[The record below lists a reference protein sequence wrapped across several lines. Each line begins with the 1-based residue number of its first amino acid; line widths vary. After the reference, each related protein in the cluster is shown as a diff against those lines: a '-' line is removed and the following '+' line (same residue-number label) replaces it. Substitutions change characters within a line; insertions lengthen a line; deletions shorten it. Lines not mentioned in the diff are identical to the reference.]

1 MKTFSDWD
9 DGILDGK
16 YVTAIFRGHRREFD
30 FKFWSN
36 GSKGGDFETMCKSVA
51 YTLQFYT
58 KEYGNYEVIRK
69 TLSHESD
76 ICKQL
81 NPHDTA
87 ADFMDNVAIQS
98 DDIFGVT
105 DITLVVAYSI
115 VAKVVGVSTYDIVR
129 EFKHTVPMT
138 VAKEVCV
145 SFDNLQYTCYNK
157 TTVDE
162 YQLQEII
169 NTGK

>member
-1 MKTFSDWD
+1 MKTYNEWD
-9 DGILDGK
+9 DGILESK
-16 YVTAIFRGHRREFD
+16 RVLAIFRGHRREFD

-36 GSKGGDFETMCKSVA
+36 GSKGGDFETLCKSVA
-51 YTLQFYT
+51 HTLQFYS
-58 KEYGNYEVIRK
+58 KEYGNYEVLRK
-69 TLSHESD
+69 TLAHESD

-81 NPHDTA
+81 APHDTPL
-87 ADFMDNVAIQS
+87 DFCENVAIQY

-105 DITLVVAYSI
+105 DITLVIAYAI
-115 VAKVVGVSTYDIVR
+115 IAKEVGVSTYDIVR
-129 EFKHTVPMT
+129 EFHHDIPKL

>member
-1 MKTFSDWD
+1 MNTYSDWD
-9 DGILDGK
+9 DGILESK
-16 YVTAIFRGHRREFD
+16 QVTAIFRGRRREFD

-36 GSKGGDFETMCKSVA
+36 GVKAGDFETLCKSVA

-58 KEYGNYEVIRK
+58 REYGNNEIIRK
-69 TLSHESD
+69 TLAHESD

-81 NPHDTA
+81 APHDTSI
-87 ADFMDNVAIQS
+87 DFKENVAIQY

-105 DITLVVAYSI
+105 DITLVVAYAI
-115 VAKVVGVSTYDIVR
+115 VAKEVGVSTYDIVK
-129 EFKHTVPMT
+129 EFDHEIPKL

-157 TTVDE
+157 TIVDE

-169 NTGK
+169 DTGK

>member
-1 MKTFSDWD
+1 MNTYSNWD
-9 DGILDGK
+9 DGILESK
-16 YVTAIFRGHRREFD
+16 QVTAIFRGHRRDFD
-30 FKFWSN
+30 FRFWSN
-36 GSKGGDFETMCKSVA
+36 GVKAGDFETLCKSVA

-69 TLSHESD
+69 TLIHESD

-81 NPHDTA
+81 SPHDTSI
-87 ADFMDNVAIQS
+87 DFKENVAIQY

-105 DITLVVAYSI
+105 DITLVVAYAI
-115 VAKVVGVSTYDIVR
+115 VAKEVGVSTYDIVK
-129 EFKHTVPMT
+129 EFGHETPKL

-145 SFDNLQYTCYNK
+145 SFDNLQYTCYSK
-157 TTVDE
+157 TTVDK